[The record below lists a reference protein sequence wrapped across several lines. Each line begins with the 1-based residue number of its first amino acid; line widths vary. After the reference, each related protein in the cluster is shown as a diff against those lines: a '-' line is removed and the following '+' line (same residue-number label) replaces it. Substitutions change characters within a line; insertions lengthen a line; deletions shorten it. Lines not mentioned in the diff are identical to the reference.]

1 MSSFELIRSQ
11 VESRIPGALK
21 TYERRN
27 RGVFHTGIPAVDR
40 YGIPKG
46 ALTEICSDRDGS
58 SGKTSVLT
66 SLTATLT
73 QEGHFCALVDA
84 GGSFDPE
91 GAKISGVVSN
101 RLLWI
106 RGREKHGNK
115 KMLTPLEQAF
125 KAADILVQNGGFDL
139 IAVDLSSVSEPALR
153 KVPLTT
159 WFRFARVIE
168 NTDSALMVL
177 SNYPAAR
184 SCAGLTLHLSPSRA
198 TWINANTAKSLSH
211 ARLLASAEFYL
222 NGDGLRDKQEVQSVP
237 RPLATGGF
245 RPAKNGFT

>member
-27 RGVFHTGIPAVDR
+27 RDVFHTGIPAVDR
-40 YGIPKG
+40 YGIPKE
-46 ALTEICSDRDGS
+46 ALTEICLARDES

-66 SLTATLT
+66 SLAATLT

-84 GGSFDPE
+84 GLFRSRRSENIWSGLESTSVDKRRAKARQQENADTPGTSIQNHGHTGSE
-91 GAKISGVVSN
+91 
-101 RLLWI
+101 
-106 RGREKHGNK
+106 
-115 KMLTPLEQAF
+115 
-125 KAADILVQNGGFDL
+125 GGFDL